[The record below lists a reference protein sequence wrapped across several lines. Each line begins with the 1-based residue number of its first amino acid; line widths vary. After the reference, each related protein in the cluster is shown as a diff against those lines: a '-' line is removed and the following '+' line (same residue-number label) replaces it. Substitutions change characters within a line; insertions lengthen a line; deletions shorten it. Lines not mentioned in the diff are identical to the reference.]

1 MWIGNCEALNC
12 YWNRTVNAVV
22 IAFSHLCKKIILILI
37 NSTYPHAFHWNN
49 FCCESNIDLFLLPFP
64 PTVHISRYWSES
76 HHSSAGSTL
85 LTPCDS
91 WKADGILRMSH
102 TFTLTSIQPSNK
114 HLSNMPPTMI
124 RDVPLILQF
133 FFNIV
138 RGGQTHVKKYRFRND
153 ILT

>member
-1 MWIGNCEALNC
+1 MWIGNCEALSC

-37 NSTYPHAFHWNN
+37 NSTYPHAFHWWKQYWRDIY
-49 FCCESNIDLFLLPFP
+49 FGKTVLFNINVLRFENKLDLFLLPFP

-91 WKADGILRMSH
+91 WKADGILKMSH
-102 TFTLTSIQPSNK
+102 TFTLTS
-114 HLSNMPPTMI
+114 
-124 RDVPLILQF
+124 
-133 FFNIV
+133 NININIFQICHQQWL
-138 RGGQTHVKKYRFRND
+138 GMS
-153 ILT
+153 L